1 MKDKWA
7 LLINYD
13 TGSERLAN
21 SITKLFNFSILKF
34 YKEYALSV
42 IFYYLM

>member
-1 MKDKWA
+1 MEDKWA
-7 LLINYD
+7 LLISYD
-13 TGSERLAN
+13 TGSERAN
-21 SITKLFNFSILKF
+21 SIIKLFNFSILKF